1 MTLAVGWVDP
11 GTVRGEFTE
20 SVTQLVAYETWH
32 QRLGSVIR
40 THSGPLLVE
49 GRNLLVEKFLKT
61 DCDWLLMVDTDMTFP
76 YTAAEQ
82 LLDTADAESAPVVG
96 GLCYGISKELGPF
109 PTVYQR
115 RDGMPVAI
123 LQLPDDLP
131 VIPVDATGAAFT
143 LTHRVIFDT
152 YRRDEYHPWFHRRFV
167 PSNGDHRGG
176 WLGEDISW
184 HWWLRD
190 KGVPILVDTRVEV
203 GHIKPTTLNSETVA
217 YAAH

>member
-76 YTAAEQ
+76 YQAAEQ
-82 LLDTADAESAPVVG
+82 LLDTADPERAPVVG

-115 RDGMPVAI
+115 P
-123 LQLPDDLP
+123 
-131 VIPVDATGAAFT
+131 
-143 LTHRVIFDT
+143 
-152 YRRDEYHPWFHRRFV
+152 RRDTGGCDGCCVHADASGDLRHVPAGRIPSVVPPPLRAVQRR
-167 PSNGDHRGG
+167 PPR
-176 WLGEDISW
+176 
-184 HWWLRD
+184 R
-190 KGVPILVDTRVEV
+190 LV
-203 GHIKPTTLNSETVA
+203 G
-217 YAAH
+217 